1 METVQLKEELQHN
14 LMTYLDSIIVC
25 EFHETYLDPN
35 ILDSVC
41 DIVIE
46 TIDNSLKN

>member
-1 METVQLKEELQHN
+1 MSNLDPTQLKEELQYN
-14 LMTYLDSIIVC
+14 LITYLDGM
-25 EFHETYLDPN
+25 DN
-35 ILDSVC
+35 QILNDVC

>member
-1 METVQLKEELQHN
+1 MMNNLDPTQLKEELQYN
-14 LMTYLDSIIVC
+14 LMTYLDC
-25 EFHETYLDPN
+25 MEDR
-35 ILDSVC
+35 ILNDVC